1 MEAAQYDLIVV
12 GGGPA
17 GSACAITAARLHA
30 KVLLLEKDRFPRQK
44 VCGEFVSPESLGL
57 LHGLLKERL
66 LKERLL
72 RDGLLK
78 EEPLKDGQLTNGVL
92 KDTLQNDDRFCSAPQ
107 VLSSRIF
114 LDNKSLTL
122 PVSPAAQSIPR
133 FDLDPALFRAAQNN
147 GATAL
152 EGIAVS
158 EVRRSDL
165 FHVVAAEKTYTARA
179 VVNATGR
186 WSRLTQFD
194 VAGKD
199 KWLGLKAHFSESSP
213 PQSVDLYFF
222 PGGYCGVT
230 PVSERSVNAC
240 AMVRSDVA
248 HTLEEVFAK
257 EPHLW
262 QRSRAWQPL
271 FDTVTTSPLYF
282 REPETAYDGMLL
294 AGDAAGFIDPF
305 AGDGI
310 SLALQSG
317 TLAAESIVP
326 FLRGS
331 CSMEQAHRQYRAAY
345 RKRFIAAFR
354 NAARLRAALAA
365 PRWVRSAAW
374 AFAAVPGVG
383 KMLVRGTRAR

>member
-1 MEAAQYDLIVV
+1 LEAAQYDLIVV

-17 GSACAITAARLHA
+17 GSACTITAARLDA

-57 LHGLLKERL
+57 LHGLL
-66 LKERLL
+66 

-78 EEPLKDGQLTNGVL
+78 EGLLKDAQLTNGAL
-92 KDTLQNDDRFCSAPQ
+92 QDAQQNDDRFRSAPQ

-122 PVSPAAQSIPR
+122 PVSPPAQSIPR
-133 FDLDPALFRAAQNN
+133 FDLDPALFHAAQNN
-147 GATAL
+147 GANAL
-152 EGIAVS
+152 ENVAVS
-158 EVRRSDL
+158 EVRRNRL

-213 PQSVDLYFF
+213 PRSVDLYFF

-282 REPETAYDGMLL
+282 REPETACDGMLL

>member
-1 MEAAQYDLIVV
+1 LEATQYDLIVM
-12 GGGPA
+12 GAGPA
-17 GSACAITAARLHA
+17 GSACAITAARAGA

-57 LHGLLKERL
+57 LHGFLE
-66 LKERLL
+66 
-72 RDGLLK
+72 
-78 EEPLKDGQLTNGVL
+78 NG
-92 KDTLQNDDRFCSAPQ
+92 KFQSCPQ
-107 VLSSRIF
+107 VISSRIF
-114 LDNKSLTL
+114 LDNKILAL

-133 FDLDPALFRAAQNN
+133 FNLDPALFAAAQNAAVAACEGVTVQEVSRN
-147 GATAL
+147 G
-152 EGIAVS
+152 I
-158 EVRRSDL
+158 
-165 FHVVAAEKTYTARA
+165 FHVRTSGNSYSARA

-186 WSRLTQFD
+186 WSKLTQFE

-199 KWLGLKAHFSESSP
+199 KWIGLKAHFTEFSP

-230 PVSERSVNAC
+230 PVGPNSVNAC
-240 AMVRSDVA
+240 AMVRADAA
-248 HTLEEVFAK
+248 HTLEDVFAK
-257 EPHLW
+257 EPRLY

-271 FDTVTTSPLYF
+271 FSTVTTSPLYF
-282 REPETAYDGMLL
+282 REPETESDGVFL

-317 TLAAESIVP
+317 TLAAQSIVP

-331 CSMEQAHRQYRAAY
+331 CSLEQAHQQYQAAY
-345 RKRFIAAFR
+345 RKRFAPAFR
-354 NAARLRAALAA
+354 NAARLRNALAA
-365 PRWVRSAAW
+365 PKWVRSAAL